1 MALHSSLPIYKVSYD
16 LLQLCAAL
24 IRNMPRDFRLS
35 VGGKLRDEC
44 VELLVLIYR
53 ANSSQDK
60 VPHLALLLERL
71 QVTELCLRLCR
82 DMRFISQGQYATA
95 IALTDKVGKQANGW
109 KKSQPSPAA

>member
-16 LLQLCAAL
+16 LLQFVATVC
-24 IRNMPRDFRLS
+24 RNMPKDFKHS

-53 ANSSQDK
+53 ANSSRDK
-60 VPHLALLLERL
+60 VPHLVLLLERL
-71 QVTELCLRLCR
+71 QVTELWLRLCV
-82 DMRFISQGQYATA
+82 DMRFISAGQYARA
-95 IALTDKVGKQANGW
+95 IALTDQVGKQANGW